1 MKQFIK
7 SAWIWASAIFKFM
20 RLFDEKGQA
29 VPRKLPRSQFLVVFA
44 DVAPCLIGM
53 EACGSAHYWA
63 RELRAM
69 GHEVRLIPPIYVKPY
84 VKRGKNDA
92 VDAAAVCE
100 AVSRPDMRFVPIKSA
115 EQQAA
120 LTLHRTAPAARSSSA
135 RCASTPCAGIYRSS
149 ASSPPRGSD
158 APTS

>member
-1 MKQFIK
+1 MKEFIGKRYFQFHALVDK
-7 SAWIWASAIFKFM
+7 
-20 RLFDEKGQA
+20 RGHA
-29 VPRKLPRSQFLVVFA
+29 VARKLPRSQFLAFFR

-92 VDAAAVCE
+92 GE
-100 AVSRPDMRFVPIKSA
+100 ARRSRGQP
-115 EQQAA
+115 
-120 LTLHRTAPAARSSSA
+120 PAGVELNLFLVFR
-135 RCASTPCAGIYRSS
+135 R
-149 ASSPPRGSD
+149 
-158 APTS
+158 